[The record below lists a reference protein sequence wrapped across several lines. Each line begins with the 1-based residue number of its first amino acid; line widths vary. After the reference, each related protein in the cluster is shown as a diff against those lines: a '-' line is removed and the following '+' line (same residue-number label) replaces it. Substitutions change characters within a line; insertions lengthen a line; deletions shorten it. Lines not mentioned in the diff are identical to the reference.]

1 MGIIAKHKI
10 IEKYKNENKLMEIS
24 QAKEENLLRVN
35 KIKMG
40 FSVEDAIN
48 KLKQKDFVTITG
60 NNAFKE
66 GTQQFITS
74 VLTKLFGK
82 SALGTIVQMSASFF
96 NPALMCDLPK
106 EKLQER
112 WRQLLKHLIV
122 LGVVVLNQCDKVMA
136 ELTVFKD
143 NDVKKMQ
150 CSLNFQDFL

>member
-1 MGIIAKHKI
+1 
-10 IEKYKNENKLMEIS
+10 MEIS

-82 SALGTIVQMSASFF
+82 SALGTIVHMSASFF

-112 WRQLLKHLIV
+112 WKQLLKHLIV